1 MIIAY
6 IAIGF
11 AGLVGLIYILS
22 KVFERPVVNVKDL
35 DVFTE
40 DLLRK
45 EREQLLEDYKCFER
59 KMNEV
64 NPDCFDLA
72 FDDYKIAEQ
81 RLELN
86 RKRFMKLQEEA

>member
-1 MIIAY
+1 MPIVYIIFIIAG
-6 IAIGF
+6 II
-11 AGLVGLIYILS
+11 LISIILT
-22 KVFERPVVNVKDL
+22 KLLERPVVNTKDL
-35 DVFTE
+35 DVFTNE
-40 DLLRK
+40 LLWK
-45 EREQLLEDYKCFER
+45 EREQLLEDYRAYEV

-72 FDDYKIAEQ
+72 YEDYKITEQ